1 MIKEVGPLVLDD
13 KIQEEVRKIAENDNS
28 HQFATKIDSI
38 SLENCR
44 ENLEFPNEGFLEI
57 GHDSI
62 KIIIKP
68 QIELI
73 SWQFEEIP
81 KINMIRKSNNIYEIY
96 FNDKNS
102 VKLSAKN
109 NIERDIIGMTVRMI
123 SGEKLLESFSLPT
136 NNEQTPLELNGNL
149 SLEKQISKE
158 NHQENEKCLSAT
170 LKRCS
175 LRKSTTENYEVL
187 IKMEHLN
194 REVMRHMKEK
204 EALKQEEVVL
214 VEKNQALEL
223 GNKDLRDQLAIC
235 TKNYY
240 DLDKENEDLKK
251 KMESFMNQKLF
262 FLQEIDI
269 YKAESFSKDEIIDK
283 LKKEMNKLMPSVPNK
298 RKLTWVEV
306 EDLKKNVEDL
316 TMKLSQTKKE
326 KIEICEKFER
336 NQEISEEMV
345 KKYEEMLNEINYY
358 KKKYESLKQEKA
370 IIIQTPKK
378 ENLDNSFGFE
388 QKNESFTNSLIKI
401 KENIKEKTKESSD
414 ESDKIASS
422 CVANKGNY
430 QPVFSCVDEENK
442 KLKDQIK
449 QLEITIET

>member
-1 MIKEVGPLVLDD
+1 LVFDH
-13 KIQEEVRKIAENDNS
+13 KIQEEVRKIAEDDNC
-28 HQFATKIDSI
+28 HQFPTKIDSI
-38 SLENCR
+38 CLENYR
-44 ENLEFPNEGFLEI
+44 ENIEFPNEGFLEI
-57 GHDSI
+57 SRDII
-62 KIIIKP
+62 KIILKP

-96 FNDKNS
+96 FNEKNY

-123 SGEKLLESFSLPT
+123 SGEKLLETFIFPD
-136 NNEQTPLELNGNL
+136 NNEQKQLELIGNL
-149 SLEKQISKE
+149 SLEEQISKE
-158 NHQENEKCLSAT
+158 SHQETEKCLSAA
-170 LKRCS
+170 LKRRS

-204 EALKQEEVVL
+204 DVLKQQEVVMG
-214 VEKNQALEL
+214 EKNQALEL
-223 GNKDLRDQLAIC
+223 GNQDLRDQLAIC

-283 LKKEMNKLMPSVPNK
+283 LKKEMNKLMPSFPNK
-298 RKLTWVEV
+298 HKLTWVEV

-316 TMKLSQTKKE
+316 TMKLSQIKKE
-326 KIEICEKFER
+326 KIEVSEKLEI
-336 NQEISEEMV
+336 NQLISEEMV
-345 KKYEEMLNEINYY
+345 NKYEEMMNEFNYY

-370 IIIQTPKK
+370 IMVQTPKK

-388 QKNESFTNSLIKI
+388 QKNESFSNSLMQI
-401 KENIKEKTKESSD
+401 KENLKEKTKESSE
-414 ESDKIASS
+414 ESDKMVSS
-422 CVANKGNY
+422 CVANKTNY
-430 QPVFSCVDEENK
+430 QPIFSCVDEENK
-442 KLKDQIK
+442 KLKDHIK